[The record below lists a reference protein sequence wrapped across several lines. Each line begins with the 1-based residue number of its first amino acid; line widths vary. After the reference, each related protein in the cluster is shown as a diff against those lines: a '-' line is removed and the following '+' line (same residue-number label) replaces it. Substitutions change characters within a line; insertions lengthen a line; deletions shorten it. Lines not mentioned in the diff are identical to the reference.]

1 MVLTFAAIAFAGAQG
16 KVISVD
22 QNDVLVSVEGAKSG
36 MSAIILYE
44 YKSDSTISARCAT
57 IKAEKT
63 TATLKCSPFN
73 LYDQSSA
80 PTLTLPIRKGDKAI
94 FTPLGSSAIVI
105 APDLDRYVKARR
117 ADLTYVHSDLFAHQL
132 VTDDVAKPTIADFR
146 RFCDRLLV
154 GAVVF
159 AFNDGDYTVD
169 CQTFAILEIA
179 PYSAAASKKSI
190 LPFFHRLG
198 AIDNEIGDFDAYY
211 KRLIKEF

>member
-1 MVLTFAAIAFAGAQG
+1 MVLTFAAIAFASAQG
-16 KVISVD
+16 RVISVD
-22 QNDVLVSVEGAKSG
+22 QNDVLVSVEGAKAG

-44 YKSDSTISARCAT
+44 YKNDSTISANCAT
-57 IKAEKT
+57 IKADKT
-63 TATLKCSPFN
+63 TATLKCSLFN

-80 PTLTLPIRKGDKAI
+80 PTLTLPIRKDDKAL

-117 ADLTYVHSDLFAHQL
+117 ADLSYVHSDLFAHQL
-132 VTDDVAKPTIADFR
+132 VTDDVTKPTIADFR

-159 AFNDGDYTVD
+159 AFSDGDYTVD
-169 CQTFAILEIA
+169 CQTFALLEVA
-179 PYSAAASKKSI
+179 PYSAAASKKQI

-198 AIDNEIGDFDAYY
+198 AIDNEIDDFDAYY